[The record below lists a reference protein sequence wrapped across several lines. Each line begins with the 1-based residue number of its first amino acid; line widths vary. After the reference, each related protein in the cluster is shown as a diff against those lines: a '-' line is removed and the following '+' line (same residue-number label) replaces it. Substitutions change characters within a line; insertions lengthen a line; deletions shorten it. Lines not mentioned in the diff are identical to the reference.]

1 MKFTIKS
8 INVSERKGEL
18 KIPVS
23 QVEIDEMGIT
33 TDAHRGKWH
42 RQISFLAQED
52 VEKFANTF
60 DNEFNPGDFA
70 ENITTEGINF
80 REVKLLDTLENDD
93 IKLLVTQKGKKCHG
107 GGCAVFEQ
115 TGNCVMPKEG
125 IFTSVITSGII
136 KEGDEMIHK
145 PKVFKVAVIT
155 LSDRA
160 SRGEYKD
167 ISGPEISKMTAEY
180 FESIQRNSEIENII
194 IPDDATILKE
204 KFESLLGDY
213 DIVITTGGTGVGP
226 KDITIE
232 TLSPLIKKQVPGIM
246 EMVRIKYGEKNPNAL
261 LSRSMAGSIDNTLV
275 FCLPGSPKAVREYM
289 TEIFTVLEHMIIM
302 TYGFDN
308 H

>member
-1 MKFTIKS
+1 MEFTIKS
-8 INVSERKGEL
+8 LNVSEKKGEL
-18 KIPVS
+18 KIPVPE
-23 QVEIDEMGIT
+23 VEIDELGIT

-52 VEKFANTF
+52 VEHFANTF
-60 DNEFNPGDFA
+60 DNVFKPGDFA

-80 REVKLLDTLENDD
+80 REVKLLDTLENDNV
-93 IKLLVTQKGKKCHG
+93 KLLVTQKGKKCHG

-125 IFTSVITSGII
+125 VFTEVIKSGKL
-136 KEGDEMIHK
+136 KEGDVMYHK
-145 PKVFKVAVIT
+145 PKVFKIAVIT

-167 ISGPEISKMTAEY
+167 ISGPEISKMSTEY
-180 FESIQRNSEIENII
+180 LESIQRNSDIKNII
-194 IPDDATILKE
+194 IPDDPTVLKD
-204 KFESLLGDY
+204 KFEVLLEDY
-213 DIVITTGGTGVGP
+213 DIIITTGGTGVGP

-232 TLSPLIKKQVPGIM
+232 TILPLIKKQVSGIM
-246 EMVRIKYGEKNPNAL
+246 EMVRIKYGKENPNAL
-261 LSRSMAGSIDNTLV
+261 LSRSLAGTIDNTLV